1 MNKLIIFL
9 VLGFLIVVSV
19 LFFSQEKL
27 EKSGNP
33 EVIIPISK
41 SPSVK
46 TGKTDHAAS
55 FAIFTNGTFR
65 VFTASMYH
73 NLSQDV
79 FIEANNPNIVNVK
92 KSDTTWNDFFA
103 TLPFK
108 LDKNC
113 LTTGTGQTF
122 CTGSS
127 GSLRFYLNGKED
139 ANSLDKI
146 INEGDKLLVT
156 FGNETDEQIN
166 LHLNQIPQ
174 ASDKE

>member
-19 LFFSQEKL
+19 IFFSREKP
-27 EKSGNP
+27 ERSGDP
-33 EVIIPISK
+33 RTITPISK
-41 SPSVK
+41 SPSIK
-46 TGKTDHAAS
+46 TEKTDHAAS

-122 CTGSS
+122 CTGSG

-139 ANSLDKI
+139 ANSLDKKI
-146 INEGDKLLVT
+146 VEGDQLLISYGSETEDQIKL
-156 FGNETDEQIN
+156 Q
-166 LHLNQIPQ
+166 QQKIP
-174 ASDKE
+174 SSK